1 MEKTKNTGK
10 QIGALLVGAAIGG
23 TLGVLFAPE
32 KGSVTRKKLME
43 KTDEIKDNLKETV
56 KEKYNKVIN
65 KAK

>member
-43 KTDEIKDNLKETV
+43 KTDEIKD
-56 KEKYNKVIN
+56 
-65 KAK
+65 KAV